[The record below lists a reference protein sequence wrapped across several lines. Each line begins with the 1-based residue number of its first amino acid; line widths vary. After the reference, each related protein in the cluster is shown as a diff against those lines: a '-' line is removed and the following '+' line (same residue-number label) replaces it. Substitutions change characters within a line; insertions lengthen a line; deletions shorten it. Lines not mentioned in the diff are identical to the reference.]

1 MSGEELVTL
10 TSSDLRA
17 IGVSALGHQKSIL
30 AKISA
35 IQQASQPANSGS
47 VSAPQKMPTESDM
60 SSVDDGG
67 SESGSSSVTSAANR
81 LEVSA
86 TMGDA
91 SRSILFKKKY
101 SLDRVLAKMEESF
114 GFAVEIFHKNKIIDE
129 EILWADVV
137 AQHYSA
143 EPLELEIKREDVN
156 KVHKE
161 EKSMLH
167 GLTDACFLI
176 VINSQSSLIFKN
188 YSISLSRTRLEQF
201 SFTIWRPK
209 TFSDSHPTN
218 SSRPTL
224 RRLRLPKC
232 A

>member
-1 MSGEELVTL
+1 MTL

-35 IQQASQPANSGS
+35 IQQASQPAISGS

-167 GLTDACFLI
+167 GLTDACFII
-176 VINSQSSLIFKN
+176 VSNAIRIIIN
-188 YSISLSRTRLEQF
+188 
-201 SFTIWRPK
+201 
-209 TFSDSHPTN
+209 H
-218 SSRPTL
+218 
-224 RRLRLPKC
+224 
-232 A
+232 